1 VSHVIDRRLNGSKKS
16 EVNRQ
21 RFLARY
27 RRHLQRAVQEAVDRR
42 SITDMDRGEQVTIPA
57 PDVSEPVFQH
67 GPGGDRTVVHP
78 GNREYL
84 AGDRIKRP
92 EGGGGGGAGGRAGQ
106 DGEGEDAFTFEL
118 SRDEF
123 LDVLFDGLA
132 LPNMAKQKLSG
143 DSVHKR
149 VHAGFTSDGVP
160 ARLSIARTMRVAR
173 GRRLALT
180 GRTRKRLEELG
191 AEIDAAN
198 GAGDELGVRRLLEE
212 KARLARRIGRV
223 PFLDTTD
230 LRYNLHLKVPQPVS
244 QAVMFCLMDVSG
256 SMDQQIK
263 DMAKRFFLLLHLF
276 LKQHYRKTEIVFIRH
291 HTVAKEVDEEEF
303 FHSRETGGTVVSSA
317 LRLMDDIV
325 RSRYSPESWNIYAAQ
340 ASDGDNWNDDS
351 PVCGEL
357 LRDNILPAVQYFTY
371 VEITRRAPQA
381 LWYEYERIGKS
392 FGRVF
397 AQRQVKETTDIFP
410 VFHDLF
416 SREAGT

>member
-1 VSHVIDRRLNGSKKS
+1 MSHLIDRRLNGSKKS

-21 RFLARY
+21 RFLSRY
-27 RRHLQRAVQEAVDRR
+27 RKHLQRAVQEAVDRR

-67 GPGGDRTVVHP
+67 GPGGERTIVHP

-92 EGGGGGGAGGRAGQ
+92 EGGGGGGAGGQAGQ
-106 DGEGEDAFTFEL
+106 DGEGEDAFTFDL
-118 SRDEF
+118 SREEF
-123 LDVLFDGLA
+123 LDILFDGLA
-132 LPNMAKQKLSG
+132 LPNMAKERLSG
-143 DSVHKR
+143 EIAHKR
-149 VHAGFTSDGVP
+149 VHAGFTTDGVP
-160 ARLSIARTMRVAR
+160 AKLSVTRTMRVAR

-180 GRTRKRLEELG
+180 GGVRRRLEELD
-191 AEIDAAN
+191 AELESAVA
-198 GAGDELGVRRLLEE
+198 AGDELGERRLLEE
-212 KARLARRIGRV
+212 KALLGKRIARV
-223 PFLDTTD
+223 PFLDTSD
-230 LRYNLHLKVPQPVS
+230 LRYNLHLRVPQPVS

-256 SMDQQIK
+256 SMDQAVK

-291 HTVAKEVDEEEF
+291 HTVAREVDEQEF
-303 FHSRETGGTVVSSA
+303 FYSRETGGTVVSSA
-317 LRLMDDIV
+317 LRMMDDII
-325 RSRYSPESWNIYAAQ
+325 RSRYSPETWNIYAAQ

-357 LRDNILPAVQYFTY
+357 LRDTILPAVQYFTY

-381 LWYEYERIGKS
+381 LWFEYERIGQS
-392 FGRVF
+392 FPRVF
-397 AQRQVKETTDIFP
+397 AQRQVRETTDIFP

-416 SREAGT
+416 SREAGA